1 MDPIT
6 DKAEA
11 LAALDLVDTEANA
24 IEEENPEQAE
34 RVSRI
39 KTQTQRLKLFIATL

>member
-6 DKAEA
+6 DKAAA
-11 LAALDLVDTEANA
+11 LAALDDVDVEANA
-24 IEEENPEQAE
+24 IEEENPEAAE

-39 KTQTQRLKLFIATL
+39 KTQTQRLRLFIASL

>member
-11 LAALDLVDTEANA
+11 LAALDLVDVEADA
-24 IEEENPEQAE
+24 IAEENPEQEE

-39 KTQTQRLKLFIATL
+39 KTQTQRLRLFIAAL